1 MFWENYDYLCRK
13 SGKSANAV
21 AAECGVKSTGTVS
34 AWKKGALPNSKT
46 MTAIAKH
53 FNISVE
59 ELTGDFIPTKEKEPA
74 GSGLV
79 NDDAELTAY
88 LEELKNRPEMRM
100 LFHTFAGATKEQV
113 EAIVKAW
120 EAMQGK

>member
-1 MFWENYDYLCRK
+1 MSTIYENIQALCDEKGIKAGKMCSDLNMSRSFMSELKYGRKKSVTAETAKKIADYF
-13 SGKSANAV
+13 G
-21 AAECGVKSTGTVS
+21 VS
-34 AWKKGALPNSKT
+34 ADRIVG
-46 MTAIAKH
+46 I
-53 FNISVE
+53 
-59 ELTGDFIPTKEKEPA
+59 EKEPA

-79 NDDAELTAY
+79 NDDAELTSY